1 MKRIITAAFLA
12 AIVLGICLLGRSV
25 SEMPPG
31 RIAAD
36 MDEFVVLLAGGGTV
50 QALKIGEEFQAEWE
64 TIHGQLCLFLQH
76 EHLDP
81 LESVFAVLPYYIEQG
96 EITLAQSECRLV
108 RSVTEHILKTER
120 VTLENIL

>member
-1 MKRIITAAFLA
+1 M
-12 AIVLGICLLGRSV
+12 VV
-25 SEMPPG
+25 SASIQAL
-31 RIAAD
+31 IAGEQVAGSKLNSKLR
-36 MDEFVVLLAGGGTV
+36 DELLAEGDTE
-50 QALKIGEEFQAEWE
+50 QALKISEEFQAEWE